1 MGDVDWE
8 MEDEDNTLTPNP
20 QKYNPIQNQKIK
32 LTKGISQ
39 KKPMEYISFHGL
51 LFHFLY

>member
-20 QKYNPIQNQKIK
+20 QKYNPSQNQKIK